1 MKNIIKVFNI
11 ITIVL
16 NAIAIAFY
24 LVIACIFFFGGGAI
38 IIESINESTGG
49 EVASI
54 PFFVYGIYFLLLAL
68 PSILPIV
75 FAAISN
81 KKLTSAKS
89 KNDLLIWGILC
100 LVFANTI
107 SGVLM
112 LIISDDQLNET
123 NLNTSSNKEEMSTNK
138 EEAEEEFSVESEPEE
153 VAPTAKKDFDNSL
166 EQLKRL
172 KKLLDDGTITLEEY
186 NECKESI
193 IKKM

>member
-1 MKNIIKVFNI
+1 MKTIIKVFNI

-24 LVIACIFFFGGGAI
+24 LIFACIFFFGGGAI
-38 IIESINESTGG
+38 IIEGIKENPGA

-54 PFFVYGIYFLLLAL
+54 PFFVYGIYFLLLAI
-68 PSILPIV
+68 PSFLPIV

-81 KKLTSAKS
+81 KKLTTAKT
-89 KNDLLIWGILC
+89 KNDLLLWGILC

-107 SGVLM
+107 SGILM
-112 LIISDDQLNET
+112 LIISDEQLNET
-123 NLNTSSNKEEMSTNK
+123 NLNISSIKEEISPNKEETK
-138 EEAEEEFSVESEPEE
+138 EELVVETEPEE
-153 VAPTAKKDFDNSL
+153 VAPTATKDFDNSI

-172 KKLLDDGTITLEEY
+172 KKLLEDGTITLEEY